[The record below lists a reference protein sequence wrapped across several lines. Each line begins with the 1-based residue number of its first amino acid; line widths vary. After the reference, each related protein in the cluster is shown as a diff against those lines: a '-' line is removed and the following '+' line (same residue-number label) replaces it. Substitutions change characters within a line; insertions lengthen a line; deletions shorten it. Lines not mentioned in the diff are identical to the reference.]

1 MKRVSVSNKVGTHAV
16 RLIGIGA
23 SAGGLEALRDLI
35 SALPESDCLS
45 YVIAQHVSP
54 SHVSMLINL
63 LAPLTPLQVR
73 NLEKKQKPE
82 PGFIYITPPNNDVV
96 LDKGLVKLTKPQHTI
111 GPKPSINRFFCSLA
125 DELKEHA
132 IGIILSGTGSDGASG
147 VTAIK
152 VSGGISI
159 IQDPDTAKYD
169 GMPKSAINTG
179 NVDLI
184 LPCNQIGP
192 ALARLINHTSEFE
205 EKLEIDQESDDYS
218 QINSLVKKFTA
229 FKLHAYKDNTVK
241 RRIARRMSILGINSL
256 KAYIEYLKKHGE
268 ESRLL
273 VSYMFISVTSF
284 FRDQQAFTSLKKTI
298 EDIIRKQA
306 HHKIIRCWVPGCA
319 SGEEVYSIALL
330 FEEALHAQKRS
341 DLQYLIFASDLDE
354 LAIEKARTAIYP
366 NIALET
372 VPKHFLETYTENAGD
387 HRRILKN
394 VRDQIVFARQNV
406 IEDPPFGRLDLIS
419 CRNLLIYLKPDAQIK
434 ILRAFH
440 YALNPD
446 GYLFLGKSES
456 IETHKDL
463 FKIVNKKACIYS
475 RQPGSTHYTL
485 PRTQVASITQPN
497 RKKLHNDIATSTD
510 YISMRALV
518 ELTQSYAPPS
528 VIIDETNNVLNF
540 YGDLKSYLDFPSGK
554 AGMYLF
560 NMVIP
565 PLRAEL
571 RALVY
576 RCRRESKPT
585 EGKTRPIEINQKPHR
600 VTLVIRPLEETPE
613 SPLLISF
620 LTQSVNENLTGKP
633 VAEKTVEHDTLIIKE
648 LEEEIA
654 NSRAHLNSI
663 IEEHETSNEELQ
675 SLNEELNSSNEELQ
689 STNEELQT
697 LNEELQSTN
706 EELLTVNEELH
717 VKTTELEK
725 ITSDLVN
732 VKQSLDYPMIV
743 VDKKLRI
750 TQTNNACEMIIA
762 FETVIEGC
770 SLNSVQWLLEI
781 PELHSNLRKVIR
793 EGSRIET
800 ILNHPELNK
809 VFLLCIMPYCTAQ
822 NEIAGA
828 ILLFNDISAQ
838 HIAEVAQR
846 RSEDTFRKAMLYA
859 PIGIAIQ
866 SIDNAFLEV
875 NPALCEILGYTEE
888 ELLQLDIRT
897 VVHPDD
903 LAAHQQ
909 QQNQILSGELDS
921 ITVAKRYLHKNGQV
935 IHVNLNKALV
945 NGSANTLHYF
955 ISLIQDITEQK
966 KAEEEL
972 RLAASVFTNVLD
984 GIIITDGNAR
994 IIKVNNAFEDI
1005 LGYTAK
1011 EVIGKRTNMF
1021 KSHIHDKAFYSAM
1034 WQEINEKGSWH
1045 GEIWD
1050 RHKDGHIVPI
1060 WLSISAL
1067 KNSNSKID
1075 HYIAVMYDMS
1085 EQKHYNEKI
1094 NYLAH
1099 YDALTKLP
1107 NRTLFT
1113 ERLEHAIAKAKRNK
1127 SQFAI
1132 LFIDL
1137 DNFKNI
1143 NDSHGHPV
1151 GDELL
1156 CQVAT
1161 RLSTIMRSS
1170 DTVSRHSGDEFT
1182 ILIEDQIDEDKVRLI
1197 AEKILATISKPFELL
1212 PNGSAFISASIGLAL
1227 YPDDGNTVD
1236 TLLQHADLAMYRS
1249 KEAGRNHFHFYTQE
1263 MSNRMQERMLLYTDL
1278 HQALQKNKL
1287 QLHYQPIIDINTKK
1301 YIGAEALL
1309 RWKHHDLGWVPPNKF
1324 ISIAEDSDLIHAIGE
1339 WVLLHACR
1347 QMRDWHNADINPG
1360 TLSVNVSGKQLISDN
1375 FITQVQSILEESGCP
1390 PEKIVLEITESSI
1403 MKESEGAINKLNKL
1417 RELGLGI
1424 AIDDFGTGYSSLS
1437 YLKRLPIT
1445 KLKLDKS
1452 FVRDIP
1458 DDANDIAIA
1467 RAILGLGSI
1476 LGLEVIA
1483 EGVETRKQHNFLA
1496 SEHCVMGQGYHYARP
1511 MTPGKFKQY
1520 LMNQ

>member
-1 MKRVSVSNKVGTHAV
+1 MTSKSNKVRSHSV
-16 RLIGIGA
+16 RLVGIGA

-35 SALPESDCLS
+35 GSLPESDCLS

-96 LDKGLVKLTKPQHTI
+96 LEKGQLILTKPQHTI

-132 IGIILSGTGSDGASG
+132 IGIILSGTGTDGASG
-147 VTAIK
+147 ITAIK
-152 VSGGISI
+152 ASDGITI
-159 IQDPDTAKYD
+159 TQDPETAKYD
-169 GMPKSAINTG
+169 SMPKAAINTG
-179 NVDLI
+179 HNDLI
-184 LPCNQIGP
+184 LSCTEIGP
-192 ALARLINHTSEFE
+192 ALMRLLKHPVEFFNTSKSDQ
-205 EKLEIDQESDDYS
+205 KLDDYS
-218 QINSLVKKFTA
+218 QIYSLVKKFTA
-229 FKLHAYKDNTVK
+229 FKLDAYKESTVK
-241 RRIARRMSILGINSL
+241 RRIARRMSILGIHSL
-256 KAYIEYLKKHGE
+256 KAYIEHLRNHQE
-268 ESRLL
+268 ESRLM
-273 VSYMFISVTSF
+273 VRSMFISVTFF
-284 FRDQQAFTSLKKTI
+284 FRDQLSFTTLEKII
-298 EDIIRKQA
+298 EDIVRKQA

-330 FEEALHAQKRS
+330 LEEALRTQKRS

-354 LAIEKARTAIYP
+354 AAIEKARTALYS
-366 NIALET
+366 NNALET
-372 VPKHFLETYTENAGD
+372 VPKHFLETYTENEGE

-394 VRDQIVFARQNV
+394 VRNQIVFAHQNV
-406 IEDPPFGRLDLIS
+406 IVDPPFGRLDLIS
-419 CRNLLIYLKPDAQIK
+419 CRNLMIYLNPDAQK
-434 ILRAFH
+434 KMLRAFH

-446 GYLFLGKSES
+446 GYLFLGKSEGIDS
-456 IETHKDL
+456 HKDL
-463 FKIVNKKACIYS
+463 FKLVNKKACIYS
-475 RQPGSTHYTL
+475 RQPGSTHYML
-485 PRTQVASITQPN
+485 PQTQVTSISQPK
-497 RKKLHNDIATSTD
+497 RKKLHNDTAASTD
-510 YISMRALV
+510 YISNRALV
-518 ELTQSYAPPS
+518 ELTQFYAPPS
-528 VIIDETNNVLNF
+528 VIIDETNNILNF
-540 YGDLKSYLDFPSGK
+540 YGDLKPYLNFPSGT

-565 PLRAEL
+565 ALRAEL
-571 RALVY
+571 RALIY

-585 EGKTRPIEINQKPHR
+585 EGIARPIEINHKPHQ
-600 VTLVIRPLEETPE
+600 VIPVIRPLEDTRE

-620 LTQSVNENLTGKP
+620 LTQTVNQSLTDKP
-633 VAEKTVEHDTLIIKE
+633 VSEKTVERDTLIIKE

-654 NSRAHLNSI
+654 NSRAHLNSV
-663 IEEHETSNEELQ
+663 IEELETSNEELQ

-706 EELLTVNEELH
+706 EELLTVNEELQ

-725 ITSDLVN
+725 ITTDLVN

-743 VDKKLRI
+743 VDRQLHI
-750 TQTNNACEMIIA
+750 TQANTACKMVIA
-762 FETVIEGC
+762 FENVIEGC
-770 SLNSVQWLLEI
+770 SLNSIQWLLEI
-781 PELHSNLRKVIR
+781 PGLNSKVRKAIR
-793 EGSRIET
+793 EGARIET
-800 ILNHPELNK
+800 ILSHPDTNK
-809 VFLLCIMPYCTAQ
+809 VFLLHVMPYRTAQ

-838 HIAEVAQR
+838 HIAEAAQR
-846 RSEDTFRKAMLYA
+846 KSEDIFRKAMLYA
-859 PIGIAIQ
+859 PIGITLQ
-866 SIDNAFLEV
+866 STDNAILEV
-875 NPALCEILGYTEE
+875 NPALCKILGYTKD

-897 VVHPDD
+897 VIHPDD
-903 LAAHQQ
+903 LAEHQQ
-909 QQNQILSGELDS
+909 QQHQMLNGELDS
-921 ITVAKRYLHKNGQV
+921 IAVAKRYLHKNGQI

-945 NGSANTLHYF
+945 NRGANTPHYF

-966 KAEEEL
+966 KAEDEL

-994 IIKVNNAFEDI
+994 IIKVNTAFEDI

-1011 EVIGKRTNMF
+1011 EVIGKHTSMF
-1021 KSHIHDKAFYSAM
+1021 KSHIHDKAFYAAM
-1034 WQEINEKGSWH
+1034 WHDINEKGSWH
-1045 GEIWD
+1045 GEVWD
-1050 RHKDGHIVPI
+1050 RHKTGHLVPI

-1067 KNSNSKID
+1067 KKDNSKAD

-1113 ERLEHAIAKAKRNK
+1113 ERLEHAIAKARRNNT
-1127 SQFAI
+1127 QLAI

-1137 DNFKNI
+1137 DNFKHI

-1156 CQVAT
+1156 CQVAA
-1161 RLSTIMRSS
+1161 RLNTIMRSS

-1182 ILIEDQIDEDKVRLI
+1182 ILIEDQINEDKVRLI
-1197 AEKILATISKPFELL
+1197 AEKILTTIAKPFKLL
-1212 PNGSAFISASIGLAL
+1212 PDGSTFISASIGLAL
-1227 YPDDGNTVD
+1227 FPDDGETVD
-1236 TLLQHADLAMYRS
+1236 TLLKHADLAMYRS

-1278 HQALQKNKL
+1278 HQALHKNKL
-1287 QLHYQPIIDINTKK
+1287 QLYYQPIIDIHTKTHV
-1301 YIGAEALL
+1301 GAEALL
-1309 RWKHHDLGWVPPNKF
+1309 RWKHHNLGWVPPNKF
-1324 ISIAEDSDLIHAIGE
+1324 ISIAEDSDLIHVIGE
-1339 WVLLHACR
+1339 WVMLSACR
-1347 QMRDWHNADINPG
+1347 QMWDWQNADIDPG
-1360 TLSVNVSGKQLISDN
+1360 ILSINVSGKQLISDN
-1375 FITQVQSILEESGCP
+1375 FITQVHHILESSECS
-1390 PEKIVLEITESSI
+1390 PEKIVFEITESFI
-1403 MKESEGAINKLNKL
+1403 MKESEGAINTLNKL
-1417 RELGLGI
+1417 RELGFGI

-1437 YLKRLPIT
+1437 YLKRLPVT
-1445 KLKLDKS
+1445 KIKLDKS

-1458 DDANDIAIA
+1458 NDANDIAIA
-1467 RAILGLGSI
+1467 RAILGLGNI

-1483 EGVETRKQHNFLA
+1483 EGVETKKQHDFLA
-1496 SEHCVMGQGYHYARP
+1496 SEHCVLGQGYHYARP

-1520 LMNQ
+1520 LMKQ